1 MTMLRPKGKA
11 LKIAKEVI
19 PGFDRN
25 KDAKASSRARKEVPN
40 DAVEMKI
47 VNINEKRG
55 YA

>member
-1 MTMLRPKGKA
+1 MLRPKEKA

-25 KDAKASSRARKEVPN
+25 KNAKASVRTTKEVPN
-40 DAVEMKI
+40 DEVEMKI